1 MSTKIPKIEESNKFN
16 LLTSIWIVPFIAMII
31 AGWLAYQYF
40 EDLGPEIEI
49 IFPKNEGLIAG
60 QSVVKFKNVP
70 IGKVTKIYI
79 TEDIDGVVVV
89 VRMNS
94 KAAKPYMTEYAKFWI
109 VKPEVGFSGISG
121 LDTLLSGTYIDVY
134 SKKGGTFRERH
145 TGLSQP
151 YQDSSTGEYFHLRSQ
166 EGKNLSV
173 GMPVFF
179 KNLEVGKVAY
189 KYLELNNKSVE
200 VVIFVEKQFVSYIHS
215 DSKFWMK
222 NTMNVDFSKG
232 NIDVDIAPINFLLR
246 GGLVFSSS
254 GEDKNS
260 VIPKNYI
267 FTLYKSQTEA
277 ESKTIGAVM
286 KENREF
292 MLHTK
297 ESISHLTDGSVVRFE
312 GFDIG
317 KVTDIKLSYNKTS
330 HKMSGD
336 VLIEIDTSV
345 FKDKRDSNITGEENF
360 YNAVEEG
367 LRAKIAS
374 LDPITGAQYIDL
386 TFNHHDSAG
395 RIIQENKYALLPM
408 TTQSSTGIMTSVTQI
423 LDKLNTLPLNELLT
437 SVTKVVESAVQ
448 PVENANEL
456 LLDLKTTVKDI
467 NRLTSKKSFEV
478 MPDELNKALKEMTKT
493 LKDTSKVV
501 KGYDSNSL
509 VKRQLAQTLEILT
522 KTSQEMQV
530 FLRML
535 NRKPNSLIFGD
546 N

>member
-1 MSTKIPKIEESNKFN
+1 VHDN
-16 LLTSIWIVPFIAMII
+16 
-31 AGWLAYQYF
+31 
-40 EDLGPEIEI
+40 
-49 IFPKNEGLIAG
+49 
-60 QSVVKFKNVP
+60 
-70 IGKVTKIYI
+70 
-79 TEDIDGVVVV
+79 
-89 VRMNS
+89 
-94 KAAKPYMTEYAKFWI
+94 
-109 VKPEVGFSGISG
+109 
-121 LDTLLSGTYIDVY
+121 
-134 SKKGGTFRERH
+134 
-145 TGLSQP
+145 
-151 YQDSSTGEYFHLRSQ
+151 
-166 EGKNLSV
+166 
-173 GMPVFF
+173 
-179 KNLEVGKVAY
+179 
-189 KYLELNNKSVE
+189 
-200 VVIFVEKQFVSYIHS
+200 
-215 DSKFWMK
+215 SKFWTK
-222 NTMNVDFSKG
+222 NTVNVDFSKG
-232 NIDVDIAPINFLLR
+232 NLDINIAPLNSMLQ
-246 GGLVFSSS
+246 GGIVFSSS
-254 GEDKNS
+254 GENKNIS
-260 VIPKNYI
+260 VVHRNI
-267 FTLYKSQTEA
+267 FPLYSSKTQA
-277 ESKTIGAVM
+277 ESTTIGSV
-286 KENREF
+286 
-292 MLHTK
+292 TK
-297 ESISHLTDGSVVRFE
+297 SLSKFILLTDDSIANLRVHSPVRFE

-317 KVTDIKLSYNKTS
+317 WVDDIELSYNKKS
-330 HKMSGD
+330 HKLLGQII
-336 VLIEIDTSV
+336 LEIDTSV

-395 RIIQENKYALLPM
+395 RIIEENKYALLPM

-478 MPDELNKALKEMTKT
+478 IPDELNKALKEMTKT

-509 VKRQLAQTLEILT
+509 VKQQLAQTLEILT